1 MNRLIRGILL
11 VFILSG
17 CQPNDIPEVL
27 NESGTIINLDNLD
40 AFGANINKGIESQ
53 INYVM
58 IGEGEGER
66 DVWKLSY
73 KDDSID
79 VQLRVDGEF
88 KKEFKCKGIEFSSEK
103 ENDKYILKGC
113 TGDVAKNF
121 GIVVV
126 PNDKD

>member
-1 MNRLIRGILL
+1 MNRLISGILL

-17 CQPNDIPEVL
+17 CQSNDIPEVL
-27 NESGTIINLDNLD
+27 NENGTIINLDNLD
-40 AFGANINKGIESQ
+40 AFVANISKGIESQ

-73 KDDSID
+73 KDDSIN
-79 VQLRVDGEF
+79 VQLRVDGIF
-88 KKEFKCKGIEFSSEK
+88 KKEFNCKGIEFSSEK

-113 TGDVAKNF
+113 TGDVSEDF

-126 PNDKD
+126 PNDED